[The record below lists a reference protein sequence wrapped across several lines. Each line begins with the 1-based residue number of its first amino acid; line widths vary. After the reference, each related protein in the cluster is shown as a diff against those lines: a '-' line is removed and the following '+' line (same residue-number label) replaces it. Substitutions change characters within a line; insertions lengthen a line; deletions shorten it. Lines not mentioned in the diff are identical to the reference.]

1 MHFFLYSSISNRL
14 IPILDIRCTVQDHSR
29 SYELSWGQISFV
41 VSKWSITRN
50 RNAIFPPVFKLLVI
64 GWSQCWILG
73 ILSKITQHHVKLSL
87 DPLLSY
93 QNHFVIENGAPTITK
108 VAVIPN
114 SIIKLGQCWRS
125 GVLSKLLH
133 HQGTL
138 ARKHK
143 LSYGNDLDH

>member
-1 MHFFLYSSISNRL
+1 M
-14 IPILDIRCTVQDHSR
+14 
-29 SYELSWGQISFV
+29 
-41 VSKWSITRN
+41 
-50 RNAIFPPVFKLLVI
+50 
-64 GWSQCWILG
+64 
-73 ILSKITQHHVKLSL
+73 KLSL

-93 QNHFVIENGAPTITK
+93 QNHFGIENEAPTITK

-114 SIIKLGQCWRS
+114 SITKLGQCWRP